1 MFVTLL
7 YHIINHAI
15 SDRIA
20 ISEEAFE
27 AQLSYLR
34 QAGCNIL
41 TLEQAIDSVD
51 RRSIVGAGLASALA
65 TGPAPTLATELAP
78 TRSSQRSVL
87 LTFDDGYAETVH
99 TALPLLRAYNMTAT
113 LFMLSAY
120 IGQTNRWNPRA
131 CYDARHLTWEELQ
144 CWLDAGCDLGGHS
157 HAHLC
162 MTRLDEHE
170 MHDAVLLNK
179 HLLEDHLHTRLRA
192 FSYPYGKFNQVTREV
207 VSKQYEL
214 AFSVHEG
221 SWNAQVDRHAI
232 NRLEIEP
239 GWSIEEFA
247 KRLDEAHR
255 ALLA

>member
-7 YHIINHAI
+7 YHIINHTI
-15 SDRIA
+15 PDRIA

-34 QAGCNIL
+34 QEGYNIL
-41 TLEQAIDSVD
+41 TLDEAISSVE
-51 RRSIVGAGLASALA
+51 RRAMVEARLALSTGLAS
-65 TGPAPTLATELAP
+65 TQP
-78 TRSSQRSVL
+78 SQRSVL
-87 LTFDDGYAETVH
+87 ITFDDGYAETVH

-131 CYDARHLTWEELQ
+131 CYDARHLAWEELQ

-162 MTRLDEHE
+162 MTRLDEQE
-170 MHDAVLLNK
+170 MHDAILLNK
-179 HLLEDHLHTRLRA
+179 RLLEDHLHTRLRA
-192 FSYPYGKFNQVTREV
+192 FSYPYGKFNQVAREV
-207 VSKQYEL
+207 VSKQYKL
-214 AFSVHEG
+214 AFSVHDG
-221 SWNAQVDRHAI
+221 SWNARVDRYAI

-247 KRLDEAHR
+247 RRLDETHR